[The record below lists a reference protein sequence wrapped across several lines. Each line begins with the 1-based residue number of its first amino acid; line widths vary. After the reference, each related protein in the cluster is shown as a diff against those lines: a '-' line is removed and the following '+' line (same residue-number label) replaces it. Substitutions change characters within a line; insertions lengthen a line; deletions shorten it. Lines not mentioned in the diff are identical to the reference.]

1 MSAASVSSAT
11 YAWRISGN
19 SNVLSTSQTYS
30 VSPSSTTTYE
40 LTVSVNHGGTICSST
55 DDVIVTV
62 NSLPN
67 VSVNEGSSLS
77 VHEGDGVTLTGS
89 GATTYS
95 WDNGVTNGTPFAAP
109 GITTVYTVTGTDD
122 NNCSNT
128 DQITL
133 NVTSQISWANLQWPP
148 TATFSCDGGF
158 CWDLR

>member
-1 MSAASVSSAT
+1 MQKTILGTTSATASAAEDSICVGESTNLSAATVSSAT

-40 LTVSVNHGGTICSST
+40 LTVSVNYGGTICSST

-77 VHEGDGVTLTGS
+77 VCEGDGVTLTGS

-122 NNCSNT
+122 NNCLT
-128 DQITL
+128 QIKL
-133 NVTSQISWANLQWPP
+133 H
-148 TATFSCDGGF
+148 
-158 CWDLR
+158 